1 MKRNSIKQ
9 YILEYL
15 LITAGSFIL
24 ATGLVIFQTPAKLAA
39 GGVSGISIILYHLF
53 GFDPGYGILIL
64 SIPIFFFGV
73 KIFGKQYGLRS
84 LYGTVSLSLG
94 VTLFGYLFGYEGVLP
109 YIDKIDTL
117 LSALFGGV
125 LMGAGLGIVMKGGAN
140 TGGTDILAQIIHKYT
155 RLPQGTSLLLV
166 DGLVIL
172 AAALV
177 FSVQAALFA
186 VITVFTT
193 AQVVNLITSGANY
206 AKMAY
211 IISDR
216 YEQIRAV
223 LLNEVGIGGTSIFSQ
238 GMYTD
243 RAKNLIL
250 TVVRNRRIAE
260 VSRVVKEIDPDAFM
274 IITNATE
281 VLGEGFT
288 SVEAF
293 KKKL

>member
-9 YILEYL
+9 YFLEYL

-24 ATGLVIFQTPAKLAA
+24 AIGLVIFQTPAKLAA

-64 SIPIFFFGV
+64 STPIFFFGV

-94 VTLFGYLFGYEGVLP
+94 VTLFGHFFGYGGVLP

-125 LMGAGLGIVMKGGAN
+125 VMGFGLGIVMKGGAN

-166 DGLVIL
+166 DGVVIL

-193 AQVVNLITSGANY
+193 GQVVNLITSWANY

-216 YEQIRAV
+216 YEQIRTA
-223 LLNEVGIGGTSIFSQ
+223 LLNEAGIGGTAISSQ

-243 RAKNLIL
+243 KAKNLIL